1 MKRLW
6 RGWTRD
12 CWRGIYGPTRAT
24 ILPAAAA
31 VLAGCAG
38 IVMPP
43 HALAVEETLQVE
55 RGQPSGI
62 QSSRDEGAALGVTLA
77 EQPDGTVQVSGV
89 MPNSPAAEAGIRP
102 GDRILAIN
110 DQLVSNSRD
119 VTYLVSSQ
127 APGKKITIRI
137 DRAGLQGALRATLLS
152 RHEVNQRAALGI
164 TLSRG
169 TMGSVRVLAVVPNS
183 PAAKAGIKMGDRLTA
198 VNDEPVTSYDDAMRL
213 IADDHPGDQLRLR
226 VDRYGLQ
233 GTLLATIEAGQQVFQ
248 APRPFVLPPAPPP
261 PTEDDLLFR
270 DTPAQIDDQRGYGD

>member
-1 MKRLW
+1 
-6 RGWTRD
+6 
-12 CWRGIYGPTRAT
+12 
-24 ILPAAAA
+24 
-31 VLAGCAG
+31 
-38 IVMPP
+38 MPP

-62 QSSRDEGAALGVTLA
+62 QSSRDKGAALGVTLA
-77 EQPDGTVQVSGV
+77 DQPDGTVQVSGV